1 MLAKKSKREKFPSN
15 RSRWLSGRF
24 FGIINGVMIVI
35 FCGIP
40 GSGKT
45 TAAELLA
52 KELKKKGKAKIFT
65 SDKISGSFYRKI
77 PRILKENL
85 NQVDF
90 LILDATFYKKEWRD
104 LVKSLAKDQKV
115 FTIYFKCPVSICLKR
130 NKKRK
135 AGIPEKAVHIM
146 AHQMEKPKKPDILI
160 NTKKVKPKEAVK
172 MILEKLKL

>member
-1 MLAKKSKREKFPSN
+1 
-15 RSRWLSGRF
+15 
-24 FGIINGVMIVI
+24 MIVI

-52 KELKKKGKAKIFT
+52 KELKKKGKVKIFT

-104 LVKSLAKDQKV
+104 LVRKLAKGERIITV
-115 FTIYFKCPVSICLKR
+115 YLECPVPVCIER

-135 AGIPEKAVHIM
+135 SGIPEKAVHIM
-146 AHQMEKPKKPDILI
+146 AHQMEKPKRPDIFI
-160 NTKKVKPKEAVK
+160 NTEKIKSKQAVK
-172 MILEKLKL
+172 LILKKCLNQ